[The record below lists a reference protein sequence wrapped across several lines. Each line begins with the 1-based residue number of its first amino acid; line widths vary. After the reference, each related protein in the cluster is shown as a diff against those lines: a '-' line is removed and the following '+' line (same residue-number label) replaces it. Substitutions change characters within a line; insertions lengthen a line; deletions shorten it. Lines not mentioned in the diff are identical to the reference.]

1 MKKTGWSWFCLQY
14 ATFLAYL
21 AQLPDYYG
29 TLPVRKALLTAL
41 AHILRCFMQESN
53 NPTVRIGLFGAGRV
67 AAALAPAL
75 AAAGCPV
82 VFVASRAPGPAQA
95 LAATLP
101 GCQALPLAPALAA
114 PPPADIYLLAVPDA
128 AVPALAAAGA
138 WPAGAVVAH
147 VAGALA
153 LASLGRPPDLGTG
166 AGVLYPLQTFS
177 PGRAIDWATVPLFVE
192 ATDPAAE
199 ARLLALAQRL
209 SRRVALLDSAQR
221 LRLHLGAVWASNF
234 TNHLLGVAQAVLAE
248 AGLPFELLHPLV
260 HETIAKA
267 LAAQPSAF
275 GVQTGP
281 AVRHDAPTLAAHA
294 AALAAHPAWQVLY
307 ADLTAS
313 IQAAA
318 ADE

>member
-1 MKKTGWSWFCLQY
+1 
-14 ATFLAYL
+14 
-21 AQLPDYYG
+21 
-29 TLPVRKALLTAL
+29 
-41 AHILRCFMQESN
+41 MQESN
-53 NPTVRIGLFGAGRV
+53 NPTVRLGLFGAGRV

-75 AAAGCPV
+75 AAAGCAV
-82 VFVASRAPGPAQA
+82 VFVASRALSSAQV
-95 LAATLP
+95 LAAKLP
-101 GCQALPLAPALAA
+101 GCQALPLAQALAA

-147 VAGALA
+147 VAGALP
-153 LASLGRPPDLGTG
+153 LASLGRPGG
-166 AGVLYPLQTFS
+166 VGSGVLYPLQTFS

-199 ARLLALAQRL
+199 ARLLALAHRL

-260 HETIAKA
+260 HETVAKA

-275 GVQTGP
+275 GMQTGP